1 MPKTQPRHFFIRN
14 LDAWP
19 YLEIFLVTAVVS
31 VLGIRLFLELAGYPR
46 LGHGRLHV
54 AHVLWGGLLM
64 LGAIVLL
71 LTFLSKTAHRLASAL
86 AGLGF
91 GAFIDEVG
99 KFVTADNNYLYA
111 PAVALIYVTFVLTA
125 LAIHA
130 IRTRSEYSRREYLV
144 NALRLMEELALHGL
158 DEEDRDLALLYLSRS
173 DPAHPLVPAVRDLIS
188 RAELIPRTR
197 PGFVVRSKSA
207 LREFYRRAAR
217 LPGFPAVITLF
228 FAAQLAVSLVYAVV
242 LVFFFGLGWVRIA
255 NVGLFAHVAERIQNL
270 TFVEEMQLASSLLA
284 GVFTLLGVIRIRRS
298 RLRAFEMFERSLLV
312 SILLTQVFSFYREQF
327 SALFGLLAEALILI
341 GLRFVI
347 EQEELAPA
355 QPARRPAQLPNS
367 AGITSST

>member
-1 MPKTQPRHFFIRN
+1 MPKTEPRHFFIRN
-14 LDAWP
+14 LAAWP
-19 YLEIFLVTAVVS
+19 YLEIFLVTAVAA
-31 VLGIRLFLELAGYPR
+31 VLGIRVFLELAGYPR

-64 LGAIVLL
+64 LGAIVVLL
-71 LTFLSKTAHRLASAL
+71 SFLSKTAHRLASAL

-99 KFVTADNNYLYA
+99 KFVTADNNYFYV

-130 IRTRSEYSRREYLV
+130 IRTRSKYSRREYLV

-173 DPAHPLVPAVRDLIS
+173 DPAHPLVPAIRDLIS
-188 RAELIPRTR
+188 RAELIPPTR
-197 PGFVVRSKSA
+197 PGFFLRSRSA
-207 LREFYRRAAR
+207 LRELYRRAAR
-217 LPGFPAVITLF
+217 LRGFPAAITAF
-228 FAAQLAVSLVYAVV
+228 FVARLAVSLVYAVV

-255 NVGLFAHVAERIQNL
+255 RLSPFAHAVESIQNL
-270 TFVEEMQLASSLLA
+270 TFVEGMQLASSLLA
-284 GVFTLLGVIRIRRS
+284 AVFTLLGVIRIHVS

-312 SILLTQVFSFYREQF
+312 SILFTQVFSFYREQF
-327 SALFGLLAEALILI
+327 SALLGLLVQALILI

-347 EQEELAPA
+347 EQEELAIVE
-355 QPARRPAQLPNS
+355 S
-367 AGITSST
+367 E

>member
-1 MPKTQPRHFFIRN
+1 MPRTQPRYFFIRN

-19 YLEIFLVTAVVS
+19 YLEIFLVTAVVA
-31 VLGIRLFLELAGYPR
+31 VLGIRVFLELAGYPR

-64 LGAIVLL
+64 LGAIVVL
-71 LTFLSKTAHRLASAL
+71 LTFLSKAAHRLAAAL
-86 AGLGF
+86 SGLGF

-99 KFVTADNNYLYA
+99 KFVTADNNYFYA

-130 IRTRSEYSRREYLV
+130 IRTRSEYSRQEYLV

-158 DEEDRDLALLYLSRS
+158 DEQARDLALLYLSRS

-188 RAELIPRTR
+188 RAELMPPAR
-197 PGFVVRSKSA
+197 PGFLTRSRSL

-217 LPGFPAVITLF
+217 LPGFPAAIIAF
-228 FAAQLAVSLVYAVV
+228 FVAQLAVSLVYAVV
-242 LVFFFGLGWVRIA
+242 FVFLFGFGWVPMARL
-255 NVGLFAHVAERIQNL
+255 GLFAHAAERIQNL
-270 TFVEEMQLASSLLA
+270 TFVEGMQLTSSLLA
-284 GVFTLLGVIRIRRS
+284 GVFTLLGVIRMRGS

-312 SILLTQVFSFYREQF
+312 SILITQVFSFYTEQF
-327 SALFGLLAEALILI
+327 SALFGLLVEALILI
-341 GLRFVI
+341 GVRFVI
-347 EQEELAPA
+347 EQEELAMVES
-355 QPARRPAQLPNS
+355 ARP
-367 AGITSST
+367 